1 MFADLEA
8 LPEAPA
14 IFVVD
19 EYGASLSKH
28 SERLQVRQK
37 GTVLRECP
45 LIDLRQV
52 IVTAR
57 GATIST
63 EAIRACCERGI
74 PISFVSRS
82 GTPYA
87 RLESPAL
94 LGTVRT
100 RREQLLAYSDGRG
113 VAFARASI
121 AAKLRNQANLLRY
134 SAKYRKTSDRE
145 LYLTVWDAVTAI
157 GAIAD
162 AVEVIDAPCVDDCR
176 ARLMSLEAH
185 GARLYWDAVKRLL
198 LTLPD
203 WPGRVQRGATD
214 PCNASLNYSYGILY
228 GQVEAAITLAGLD
241 PYAGFV
247 HADRAGKPS
256 LTFDL
261 IEEFRQ
267 PIVDRTVFAIL
278 NRGESIQL
286 EDGRLDEPSRRRIAD
301 QVLARLDSPEPYR
314 KRRHKLRAI
323 IALQAQHAASHFKGE
338 AAYTG
343 FVMRW

>member
-1 MFADLEA
+1 MFVDIEA
-8 LPEAPA
+8 LPGAQA
-14 IFVVD
+14 IVVVD
-19 EYGASLSKH
+19 EYGASLSRH

-37 GTVLRECP
+37 GVVVREVP

-57 GATIST
+57 GASVST
-63 EAIRACCERGI
+63 EAIRACCEHGI

-100 RREQLLAYSDGRG
+100 RREQLLAYADGRG
-113 VAFARASI
+113 VTFARASI
-121 AAKLRNQANLLRY
+121 AAKLRNQYNLLRY
-134 SAKYRKTSDRE
+134 SAKYRKASNRD
-145 LYLTVWDAVTAI
+145 LYLAVWDAGTAI
-157 GAIAD
+157 GEIAD
-162 AVEVIDAPCVDDCR
+162 TVEAVDATCIDDCR

-185 GARLYWDAVKRLL
+185 AARLYWDGVKQLL

-203 WPGRVQRGATD
+203 WPGRVHRGATD
-214 PCNASLNYSYGILY
+214 PCNAALNYGYGILY
-228 GQVEAAITLAGLD
+228 GQTEAAITLAGLD

-256 LTFDL
+256 LVFDL

-267 PIVDRTVFAIL
+267 PVVDRTVLALL
-278 NRGESIQL
+278 NRGEPIHL
-286 EDGRLDEPSRRRIAD
+286 EDGRLDDTARRRVAD
-301 QVLARLDSPEPYR
+301 AVLARLDSPEPYR
-314 KRRHKLRAI
+314 KRRQKLRTI
-323 IALQAQHAASHFKGE
+323 LALQAQRAASHFKGE